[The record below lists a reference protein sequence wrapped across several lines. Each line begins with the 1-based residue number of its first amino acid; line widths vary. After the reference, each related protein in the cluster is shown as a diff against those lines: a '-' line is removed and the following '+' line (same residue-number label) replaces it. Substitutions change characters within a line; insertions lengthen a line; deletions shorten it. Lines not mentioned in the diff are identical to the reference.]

1 MEGVFMDIKQYEV
14 ENKIINALNLCIDKI
29 VDVQKL
35 IRGLNINNFSAI
47 YKEKINNL
55 KTFDFDNTIASIKVE
70 VAEITSLLDE
80 NNSLWEEFNEQYRNY
95 YISRLSQIKSVVERF
110 NNHVITTSSNDYVY
124 GQLCDFTNSLNN
136 SIKRNS
142 TFELYEHFK
151 YGDKNYILFGKNG
164 SGKTTLLKKISS
176 EFLSSNTIV
185 LPATRDI
192 KYAENP
198 YFNQND
204 INLKHALDVYDN
216 GKSLFFLG
224 KLLAYEDYRQLS
236 AGVSIDKTLKNKVV
250 SVFNQ
255 LGLDRK
261 LILNEMGSLSLG
273 EENIISYFISH
284 ASDGERSSVFIVLAV
299 LLSPCNSFV
308 FIDEPENHLNGALM
322 RKLFDLLE
330 KERPDV
336 KFIFATHNIQFI
348 QSRQNVELIYLEK
361 TNKHNEWNFKKFED
375 YEDLPLEVVLNIEG
389 TNDNII
395 FCEGEDRGSLD
406 YKLYETLFPDFE
418 IVPIHGCENVEKQTE
433 LLNINK
439 LTFKKEAKGIVD
451 NDFRNKEEI
460 ERLKLKNITV
470 LGVNEIENIFIL
482 PCCLESMSNIVSN
495 GKSIDEIK
503 TEIISKINS
512 KIDGIRQD
520 FATKLLR
527 KIQLQNKFKKIDN
540 IKNDL
545 DIISESNKTK
555 FLEEYQSFE
564 DDLLSCIKNENYDEL
579 MKFVPGKMIISD
591 VAKIVGFA
599 NDSLYVN
606 KLLLQIKTD
615 IQLKNEI
622 LNLIEI

>member
-1 MEGVFMDIKQYEV
+1 MDIKQYEV

-35 IRGLNINNFSAI
+35 IRGLNINNFSAT

-55 KTFDFDNTIASIKVE
+55 KTFDFDNTITSIKVE
-70 VAEITSLLDE
+70 VAEITSLIDE

-164 SGKTTLLKKISS
+164 AGKTTLLNKISS
-176 EFLSSNTIV
+176 EFLSTNTIV
-185 LPATRDI
+185 LCATRDI
-192 KYAENP
+192 TYTDNALFYQK
-198 YFNQND
+198 D
-204 INLKHALDVYDN
+204 INLSSALKNNDK
-216 GKSLFFLG
+216 GKSLFLLG
-224 KLLAYEDYRQLS
+224 KLLQTVDYKQLKEGVNKED
-236 AGVSIDKTLKNKVV
+236 SIEKVV
-250 SVFNQ
+250 VSTFNQ
-255 LGLDRK
+255 LGLDRT
-261 LILNEMGSLSLG
+261 LILTEQGDLCLG
-273 EENIISYFISH
+273 EKDVSQYTISH
-284 ASDGERSSVFIVLAV
+284 ASDGERSCLFILLSVFLA
-299 LLSPCNSFV
+299 PQNSFI

-336 KFIFATHNIQFI
+336 KFVFATHNIQFI

-451 NDFRNKEEI
+451 NDFRNKDEI

-482 PCCLESMSNIVSN
+482 PCCLESMSNILSN

-512 KIDGIRQD
+512 KIDGICQD

-564 DDLLSCIKNENYDEL
+564 DDLLYCIKNEDYDEL

-606 KLLLQIKTD
+606 KLLLQIKAD
-615 IQLKNEI
+615 IKLKKEI

>member
-1 MEGVFMDIKQYEV
+1 MDIKQYEI
-14 ENKIINALNLCIDKI
+14 ENNLTNILIRSIDKI
-29 VDVQKL
+29 IEIQKL
-35 IRGLNINNFSAI
+35 IKSLDINNFSVT

-55 KTFDFDNTIASIKVE
+55 KEFDFNNMLKSIKVE
-70 VAEITSLLDE
+70 LDEITFLVDVK
-80 NNSLWEEFNEQYRNY
+80 NSLWEEFNEQYKNY
-95 YISRLSQIKSVVERF
+95 FINRLNQIKDCADRF
-110 NNHVITTSSNDYVY
+110 NNHTITASNEYTYVQALDDINHLY
-124 GQLCDFTNSLNN
+124 NSVT
-136 SIKRNS
+136 RNS

-164 SGKTTLLKKISS
+164 AGKTTLLNKISS
-176 EFLSSNTIV
+176 EFLNSNTIV

-192 KYAENP
+192 RYAENP
-198 YFNQND
+198 YFYQND
-204 INLKHALDVYDN
+204 INLKHAIGEHTD

-224 KLLAYEDYRQLS
+224 KLLASEDYKQLS
-236 AGVSIDKTLKNKVV
+236 NGVSFDETLKNKVI

-261 LILNEMGSLSLG
+261 LFLNEMGNLSLG
-273 EENIISYFISH
+273 EENITPYLLSH
-284 ASDGERSSVFIVLAV
+284 ASDGERSSIFILLAV
-299 LLSPCNSFV
+299 LLSPANSFI

-361 TNKHNEWNFKKFED
+361 TNKYNEWTFKKFENF
-375 YEDLPLEVVLNIEG
+375 EDLPFEVILNIEG

-395 FCEGEDRGSLD
+395 FCEGEDRTSLD
-406 YKLYETLFPDFE
+406 CQLYEILFPDFE
-418 IVPIHGCENVEKQTE
+418 IVPIHGCENVEKHTE
-433 LLNINK
+433 LLNSNK

-451 NDFRNKEEI
+451 NDFRNQEEI
-460 ERLKLKNITV
+460 KRLKLKDITV

-482 PCCLESMSNIVSN
+482 PCCLTSMSNILSN

-527 KIQLQNKFKKIDN
+527 KIQLQNKFKKIDDV
-540 IKNDL
+540 KNDL
-545 DIISESNKTK
+545 DIISEANKTK
-555 FLEEYQSFE
+555 FLEEYHFFE
-564 DDLLSCIKNENYDEL
+564 TQLMESIKNKDYDKL
-579 MKFVPGKMIISD
+579 MKIVPGKQIISD
-591 VAKIVGFA
+591 VVKIVGFA
-599 NDSLYVN
+599 SVSLYVN
-606 KLLLQIKTD
+606 KLLLQINED
-615 IQLKNEI
+615 NSLREEI
-622 LNLIEI
+622 LNFIEI